1 MRVLLEAHA
10 ATASHHHAMA
20 TYGIIFSLILI
31 CLIEEHVVAA
41 LPTVVHILLSL
52 VYLLLLVVIEC
63 AHVPV
68 AVLCH
73 QAVIVY
79 RWTIRKVF

>member
-1 MRVLLEAHA
+1 MRVLFEAHA
-10 ATASHHHAMA
+10 ATASKHHAIA
-20 TYGIIFSLILI
+20 TYGVIFGLILI
-31 CLIEEHVVAA
+31 CLIEEHVVVTA
-41 LPTVVHILLSL
+41 LASVVHVLLCL
-52 VYLLLLVVIEC
+52 IHLLLLLVVLEC

-79 RWTIRKVF
+79 SCTH

>member
-20 TYGIIFSLILI
+20 PHGIIFSLILI
-31 CLIEEHVVAA
+31 SLIEEHVIAA
-41 LPTVVHILLSL
+41 MPTAVVHVLLCL
-52 VYLLLLVVIEC
+52 IHLLLLLVVCEC

-68 AVLCH
+68 PVLCH

-79 RWTIRKVF
+79 R

>member
-1 MRVLLEAHA
+1 MRVLFEAHA
-10 ATASHHHAMA
+10 ATASKHHAIA
-20 TYGIIFSLILI
+20 TYGIIFGLVLI
-31 CLIEEHVVAA
+31 CFIEEHVVVAA
-41 LPTVVHILLSL
+41 LASVVHVLLCL
-52 VYLLLLVVIEC
+52 IHLLLLLVVLEC

-79 RWTIRKVF
+79 SCTH

>member
-1 MRVLLEAHA
+1 MRVLFEAHA
-10 ATASHHHAMA
+10 ATASQHHAIA
-20 TYGIIFSLILI
+20 TYGVIFGVVLI

-41 LPTVVHILLSL
+41 LASVVHVLLCL
-52 VYLLLLVVIEC
+52 IHLLLLLVVLEC

-79 RWTIRKVF
+79 RYTH

>member
-20 TYGIIFSLILI
+20 PHGIIFSLILI
-31 CLIEEHVVAA
+31 CLVEEHVVAT
-41 LPTVVHILLSL
+41 LPTVVHVLLCL
-52 VYLLLLVVIEC
+52 VHLLLLLVILEC
-63 AHVPV
+63 AHVPI

-73 QAVIVY
+73 EAVIIY
-79 RWTIRKVF
+79 RCTH

>member
-1 MRVLLEAHA
+1 MRVLFEAHA
-10 ATASHHHAMA
+10 ATASKHHAIA
-20 TYGIIFSLILI
+20 PYGVIFGLVLI
-31 CLIEEHVVAA
+31 CLIEEHVVVAA
-41 LPTVVHILLSL
+41 LASVVHVLLCL
-52 VYLLLLVVIEC
+52 IHLLLLLVVLEC

-79 RWTIRKVF
+79 SCTH